1 MLSFFFY
8 IQKKEEKKEN
18 NQILFI
24 YAKIYK
30 QYKIDSTDKK
40 KTGYKGY
47 QFCNLAIK
55 KKKKKGVRVI
65 SYATQFNPTYF

>member
-1 MLSFFFY
+1 MLLLFFFY

-47 QFCNLAIK
+47 
-55 KKKKKGVRVI
+55 
-65 SYATQFNPTYF
+65 

>member
-1 MLSFFFY
+1 MLLLFFFY

-40 KTGYKGY
+40 K
-47 QFCNLAIK
+47 LAI
-55 KKKKKGVRVI
+55 RVI
-65 SYATQFNPTYF
+65 SSAT